1 MVSITY
7 VCACVTLFHCLH
19 WNHIIHIRLRLEN
32 RALFLFSHWH
42 YYSCCIRLVFIAP
55 STYLLFVFK
64 SHGGEYI
71 ALFSY
76 GPKYKDAS
84 TLLKLPHLPSEN
96 SPIYYHEPL
105 IVPKREWVDR
115 SIEGDSSVRVGSANW
130 SNGCISCLT
139 LLECLV
145 KALWRGVCSQ
155 LRGHELKGYCTK
167 FFMWRMSGFIL
178 EATV

>member
-1 MVSITY
+1 MFNYMISITWFQFHDFNY
-7 VCACVTLFHCLH
+7 MISIQYFISNPTGENTL
-19 WNHIIHIRLRLEN
+19 
-32 RALFLFSHWH
+32 H
-42 YYSCCIRLVFIAP
+42 Y
-55 STYLLFVFK
+55 
-64 SHGGEYI
+64 
-71 ALFSY
+71 FSY

-115 SIEGDSSVRVGSANW
+115 SIEGDSSVRVGSTNW

-167 FFMWRMSGFIL
+167 FFMWRMSWFYTWGYRITSFYRNL
-178 EATV
+178 WNSPTFVLTF